1 MDGVGGVGLR
11 WGCAYC
17 LATPQSKIICGR
29 QGFCTDSGQMNGVE
43 LSGCFWLVM
52 AHLDGV
58 IWLIW
63 KKDENQFEN
72 SCCESKTNHLT
83 VCITFSPQ
91 PFSPSQV
98 SAVVLGFKSQFFKKV
113 EAEQRDA
120 LGRHI
125 SHPSHHHC
133 SSIKLF
139 PQVNVCSTI
148 LNNACG

>member
-11 WGCAYC
+11 WGCAFC
-17 LATPQSKIICGR
+17 LGTSKIVCGR
-29 QGFCTDSGQMNGVE
+29 QGFCTDSGQTNGVE
-43 LSGCFWLVM
+43 LSGCFWLVIQM

-58 IWLIW
+58 IW

-72 SCCESKTNHLT
+72 SWCESKTNHLT

-125 SHPSHHHC
+125 SHPAHHRC

-148 LNNACG
+148 LNNAYG